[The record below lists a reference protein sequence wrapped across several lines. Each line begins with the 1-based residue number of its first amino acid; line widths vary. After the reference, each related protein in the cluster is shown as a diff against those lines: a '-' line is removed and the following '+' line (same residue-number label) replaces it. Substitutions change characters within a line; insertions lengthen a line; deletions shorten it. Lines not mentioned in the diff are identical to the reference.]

1 MKSDL
6 WMFCGNKKSR
16 NQGRNKIQK
25 NQQKKAENVKLG
37 KTEQTCTSE
46 QIIKNEF
53 SAIFKIKYS
62 TKLD

>member
-25 NQQKKAENVKLG
+25 NQQKKAEDVKLG
-37 KTEQTCTSE
+37 KTKQTRTSE
-46 QIIKNEF
+46 QII
-53 SAIFKIKYS
+53 
-62 TKLD
+62 